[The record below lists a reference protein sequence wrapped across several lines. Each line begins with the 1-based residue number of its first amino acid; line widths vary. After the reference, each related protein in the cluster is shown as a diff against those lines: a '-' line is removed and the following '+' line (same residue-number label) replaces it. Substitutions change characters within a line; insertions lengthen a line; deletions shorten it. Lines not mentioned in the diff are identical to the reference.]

1 MAWLR
6 IRVEHIIQVHLHIHT
21 IHKHIHTRTCMY
33 CAARLLTRALPYG
46 RERAFVSRQLAS
58 QHAAFLHSV
67 YLHTIHYTCIY
78 MYHYTETHMY
88 SICICTCTRTCT
100 YMRWARVRVYRI
112 ARVRRRNA
120 RLLVDSWPASAQLW
134 HTQAIFVHS
143 RVINVWHN
151 TNADLSLWF
160 ALETSAAVFLQTH
173 CAAIY
178 RRFSYKRNYKYS
190 HINN

>member
-1 MAWLR
+1 
-6 IRVEHIIQVHLHIHT
+6 
-21 IHKHIHTRTCMY
+21 MY
-33 CAARLLTRALPYG
+33 RAARLLACALPYG

-67 YLHTIHYTCIY
+67 PLQVHLHTIHEHTYYTCIY

-88 SICICTCTRTCT
+88 SICTCTCTRTRTRTCT

-112 ARVRRRNA
+112 ARVRQRNA
-120 RLLVDSWPASAQLW
+120 RVLVDSWLASAQLW

-151 TNADLSLWF
+151 MNADLSLWF

-178 RRFSYKRNYKYS
+178 RRFSCKRNYKYS